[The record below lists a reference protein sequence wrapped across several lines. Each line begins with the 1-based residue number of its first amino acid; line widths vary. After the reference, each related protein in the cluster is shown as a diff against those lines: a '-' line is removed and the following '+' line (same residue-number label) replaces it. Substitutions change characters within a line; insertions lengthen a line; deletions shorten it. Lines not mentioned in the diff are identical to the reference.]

1 MHGGIYMRQTEG
13 GREREIDGIVQKERL
28 VSNSS
33 MFFVYISCNKD
44 TTKESRLL
52 RTCLIM

>member
-1 MHGGIYMRQTEG
+1 MEAYTRQTEG

-28 VSNSS
+28 VSKSS